1 MMAEQSSRKKVFIVD
16 DEPRVLKAI
25 AQTVAVLGC
34 TITCFASAEEC
45 LETLKGESCD
55 LLITDLKMPGMDGL
69 ALLNEAKALNPLLPV
84 LVVTA
89 YGDIPV
95 AVKAVKN
102 GAYDFI
108 EKPLDE
114 NILIPIITSA
124 LEQQNPLNQIELN
137 DTEKEILRHV
147 ANGLNS
153 KEIGEQLKRSTRA
166 VENLRLRLM
175 RKLSVDNVAGL
186 VKAAIKLNLTDIK

>member
-45 LETLKGESCD
+45 
-55 LLITDLKMPGMDGL
+55 L